1 MMRRPPVSTR
11 TATLFPYTTLFRS
24 VPHGVNARVDDVAAR
39 KVNGPGNAVE
49 QPRMV
54 RGINRDQSRPA
65 LRIAF
70 RGSGERTFPRPQDMP
85 GIPEQHFVCPCDPV
99 RFRETLAQRGQF
111 LVRKLQ
117 RGLQALLLR
126 LSPLL
131 ASSILVPTTP
141 IGRE

>member
-65 LRIAF
+65 IRIDF
-70 RGSGERTFPRPQDMP
+70 RGYGERTFPRAQDMP
-85 GIPEQHFVCPCDPV
+85 GILERSEARRVGKACVSPC
-99 RFRETLAQRGQF
+99 RSRWSR
-111 LVRKLQ
+111 
-117 RGLQALLLR
+117 
-126 LSPLL
+126 
-131 ASSILVPTTP
+131 
-141 IGRE
+141 